1 MIELEIKNYQK
12 HKSVEARNDLLE
24 KSLPLIR
31 RVAKQTRNLY
41 MNHMEF
47 DDVVSIGLFAMLD
60 CFEQYDETKGMSF
73 EAYAYTK
80 LRFKLIDELGLNG
93 FIPRRIRQEAKII
106 HKAYDELANT
116 LMRSPSDI
124 ELAEFM
130 GKDLS
135 EISKNHQEMAWSQLL
150 SFEEMNETYGDKDLV
165 DHKNLN
171 PEQTFFKKEMTLQV
185 MEALK
190 KLSEKEQ
197 ILISL
202 YYYENYRL
210 KEIGE
215 IFEVSEARASQMHS
229 LAIKKLKDILKE
241 ENR

>member
-1 MIELEIKNYQK
+1 
-12 HKSVEARNDLLE
+12 
-24 KSLPLIR
+24 
-31 RVAKQTRNLY
+31 
-41 MNHMEF
+41 
-47 DDVVSIGLFAMLD
+47 
-60 CFEQYDETKGMSF
+60 
-73 EAYAYTK
+73 
-80 LRFKLIDELGLNG
+80 
-93 FIPRRIRQEAKII
+93 
-106 HKAYDELANT
+106 
-116 LMRSPSDI
+116 
-124 ELAEFM
+124 
-130 GKDLS
+130 
-135 EISKNHQEMAWSQLL
+135 
-150 SFEEMNETYGDKDLV
+150 
-165 DHKNLN
+165 
-171 PEQTFFKKEMTLQV
+171 MTLQV